1 MPSGKHRDRRTV
13 TIAIVELLLMHLAS
27 AVQPNTHRR
36 VTGSGL
42 HHRTC
47 DMPVIVT
54 PMAAARCAHGASN
67 CKCHFFQEFS
77 PWAHCNFKNCQRSAA
92 RAARAALQPH
102 GQLEHCAARSA
113 RAVQVTVV
121 LSCSSRSMNLR
132 TVLAG
137 ASCKTIERDAPLHP
151 YCVVLA

>member
-77 PWAHCNFKNCQRSAA
+77 PWAHSQFQELPAQRCAA
-92 RAARAALQPH
+92 ATWPAGAAALRAPCKSRLCSAVPPEALTFALCLLAH
-102 GQLEHCAARSA
+102 PARQLSA
-113 RAVQVTVV
+113 TRRCTHTV
-121 LSCSSRSMNLR
+121 
-132 TVLAG
+132 
-137 ASCKTIERDAPLHP
+137 
-151 YCVVLA
+151 

>member
-77 PWAHCNFKNCQRSAA
+77 PWAPIANSLPSATASEQRSCSHMASWS
-92 RAARAALQPH
+92 R
-102 GQLEHCAARSA
+102 CAA

-132 TVLAG
+132 IVLAG
-137 ASCKTIERDAPLHP
+137 TSCKTIERDAPLHA

>member
-13 TIAIVELLLMHLAS
+13 TIAIVVLLLMHLAS

-54 PMAAARCAHGASN
+54 PMAAAQRMAQAIASAI
-67 CKCHFFQEFS
+67 S
-77 PWAHCNFKNCQRSAA
+77 FKNSVHGRQLPIASATA
-92 RAARAALQPH
+92 SGSGSEHAAA
-102 GQLEHCAARSA
+102 
-113 RAVQVTVV
+113 
-121 LSCSSRSMNLR
+121 
-132 TVLAG
+132 AG
-137 ASCKTIERDAPLHP
+137 ADALRAPCKSRLCSAVPPEA
-151 YCVVLA
+151 